1 MFGKVNM
8 IPRKISGAI
17 LANLGEYRDIVKE
30 AQLKKSPCI
39 WLFRIYRYPH
49 KLHTVCVFSVW
60 HMRVSII
67 QSHMRINLNA
77 NALMTK
83 RLESRLTDALDLLAL
98 LALHC
103 LTLFSLFILFKLLYT
118 A

>member
-49 KLHTVCVFSVW
+49 KLHTVCVF
-60 HMRVSII
+60 
-67 QSHMRINLNA
+67 
-77 NALMTK
+77 
-83 RLESRLTDALDLLAL
+83 
-98 LALHC
+98 
-103 LTLFSLFILFKLLYT
+103 FSLAYAGVHYT
-118 A
+118 IAYAHKPECKCAHEKKESKVDSQMR